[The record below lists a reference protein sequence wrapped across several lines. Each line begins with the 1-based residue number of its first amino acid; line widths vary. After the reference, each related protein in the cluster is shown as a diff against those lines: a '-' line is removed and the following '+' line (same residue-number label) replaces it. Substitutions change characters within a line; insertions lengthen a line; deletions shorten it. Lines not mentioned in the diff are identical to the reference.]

1 MSSHMCDHQ
10 LCVEVSAVFALLV
23 LISEDSCGTGRKG
36 VSSRHVCWAVARGS
50 VHVCAC
56 PVNTVIRF
64 LLSKKASLLSDTL
77 NTHGA
82 RSSLP
87 MCFSVS

>member
-1 MSSHMCDHQ
+1 MSSHLCDHQ

-23 LISEDSCGTGRKG
+23 LISEDSCGTGRKR
-36 VSSRHVCWAVARGS
+36 VSSRHVARGS